1 MASLPSSKL
10 LTFIRHAPS
19 EPREFL
25 FGRFDCDISEIS
37 PDVISNLRTQI
48 SVDSL
53 IVCSP
58 AKRCQKTCDAI
69 LSEDHPRQ
77 TYDNL
82 WEQSFGI
89 WEGLAFSEVPD
100 IGTLT
105 DEALVDFKPPDGESF
120 IDLCKRVRPVI
131 EQICQ
136 NQAEQNITFFVHAGV
151 IRAALTLAFGNHIAG
166 LKCEIDTLSITN
178 LRYLGWQNFS
188 VVAINKSSVT

>member
-1 MASLPSSKL
+1 MQSLPTSKL

-19 EPREFL
+19 EPKGFL
-25 FGRFDCDISEIS
+25 FGRYDADISDIS
-37 PDVISNLRTQI
+37 PGVMSSLRTQI
-48 SVDSL
+48 SSDSL

-69 LSEDHPRQ
+69 LSANHPRE

-89 WEGLAFSEVPD
+89 WDGIAFSEVPD
-100 IGTLT
+100 VGALT

-120 IDLCKRVRPVI
+120 IDLCKRVQPVI
-131 EQICQ
+131 EQICLNQ
-136 NQAEQNITFFVHAGV
+136 NAEKVTFFVHAGV
-151 IRAALTLAFGNHIAG
+151 IRAALALAFGNHIAA

-178 LRYLGWQNFS
+178 LRYLGGQSFS
-188 VVAINKSSVT
+188 VVFVNKRSVA

>member
-1 MASLPSSKL
+1 MPSLPNSKL

-19 EPREFL
+19 EPKGFL
-25 FGRFDCDISEIS
+25 FGRCDSDISVIS
-37 PDVISNLRTQI
+37 QDVISYLRTQI
-48 SVDSL
+48 SDDSL

-69 LSEDHPRQ
+69 LSKDHPRQ

-89 WEGLAFSEVPD
+89 WEGLAFSKVPD

-105 DEALVDFKPPDGESF
+105 DEALANFKPPDGESF
-120 IDLCKRVRPVI
+120 IDLCERVQPVI
-131 EQICQ
+131 EHICQ
-136 NQAEQNITFFVHAGV
+136 NQNGQNITFFVHAGV
-151 IRAALTLAFGNHIAG
+151 IRAALTLAFGNHIAA

-178 LRYLGWQNFS
+178 LLYLGRRNFS
-188 VVAINKSSVT
+188 VVAINKSSVA